1 MDVTGG
7 GLDTEAERWL
17 RIEDPDMQ
25 PVFARR
31 EMDKDGGSTFSAME
45 GRNHRSTAVVVGE
58 EFSVEPSGC
67 AAVRRDKEPAMEFLG
82 NLQAGNEVERHR
94 GRLTKGF
101 QADKGR
107 WKANWR
113 LGTIAVQR
121 GSKLNGKILNRVG
134 RVDDPVLFGG

>member
-1 MDVTGG
+1 M
-7 GLDTEAERWL
+7 DTEAERWL

-25 PVFARR
+25 LVFSRR
-31 EMDKDGGSTFSAME
+31 EMDKDGGSTFGAME
-45 GRNHRSTAVVVGE
+45 GRNHRSTAMVVGE

-67 AAVRRDKEPAMEFLG
+67 AAVCRDKEPAMEFLG

-94 GRLTKGF
+94 GRLTEGF

-113 LGTIAVQR
+113 LGTLAVQR
-121 GSKLNGKILNRVG
+121 GSKLKGKILNRVG